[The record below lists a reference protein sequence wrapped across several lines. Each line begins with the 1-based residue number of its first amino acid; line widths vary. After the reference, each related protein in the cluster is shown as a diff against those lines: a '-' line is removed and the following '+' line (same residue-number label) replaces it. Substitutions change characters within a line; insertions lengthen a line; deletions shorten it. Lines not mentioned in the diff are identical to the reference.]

1 MDWERY
7 QILALSA
14 VLDSREDYLFRKVCR
29 DYSSRFY
36 TPLHE
41 VYKLP
46 FHFVLKNWMESQIE
60 SLNSDSLIQLAQD
73 VVGLDE
79 SEENLIQEQ
88 IKMWEKEYSKKTN
101 VKKNKEP
108 IQFEEK
114 TLDFSNIDSD
124 E

>member
-1 MDWERY
+1 
-7 QILALSA
+7 
-14 VLDSREDYLFRKVCR
+14 
-29 DYSSRFY
+29 
-36 TPLHE
+36 
-41 VYKLP
+41 
-46 FHFVLKNWMESQIE
+46 MESQIE

-73 VVGLDE
+73 VVGIDE